1 MYNEQ
6 LILTLSALMLGTSFL
21 AMESRNLRYASFAY
35 AAQALLMVGIIGAFA
50 VYNHALYY
58 WAAVAL
64 ITKVFITPYDL
75 LACIKRT
82 GEQESKPL
90 IGLWPSLV
98 IAGIV
103 AYLFYTLMIRHATFL
118 APTEL
123 AEESVF
129 RTNLAA
135 AFTVFVI
142 GLYGIMTR
150 RDAIKTVIGLCLL
163 ENGVQLSLVSLAP
176 MVKVTAIAGIA
187 TEVVVTVI
195 ILLYVIVQI
204 HDKFGSRDTFQLSE
218 LHW

>member
-21 AMESRNLRYASFAY
+21 AMESRNLRYASIAY
-35 AAQALLMVGIIGAFA
+35 AAQALLMVGVITAFS
-50 VYNHALYY
+50 VQNPPLIY
-58 WAAVAL
+58 WAIVAF
-64 ITKVFITPYDL
+64 ITKVIVTPYDL
-75 LACIKRT
+75 LVCVKKT
-82 GEQESKPL
+82 GDKENRPI
-90 IGLWPSLV
+90 IGLWPSLF

-103 AYLFYTLMIRHATFL
+103 AYLFYTLMIKHATFL
-118 APTEL
+118 APTHL
-123 AEESVF
+123 AQETVF
-129 RTNLAA
+129 RTNLAV

-176 MVKVTAIAGIA
+176 TVAVTAIAGIA

-195 ILLYVIVQI
+195 MLLHIIVGI
-204 HDKFGSRDTFQLSE
+204 HEKFGSRDTFQLSE